1 MIRIDEFIDE
11 EGSSPFRRWFDD
23 LDRQAAAFVAIAV
36 DRLAEGNT
44 SNVKSVGGGVS
55 ELRIDRGP
63 GYRVYFGWNG
73 KVVVILLGGGT
84 KKRQQADI
92 ETAVRRWRTFKSR
105 KAGLSRG
112 D

>member
-1 MIRIDEFIDE
+1 MIRIEEYVDEDGI
-11 EGSSPFRRWFDD
+11 SPFRRWFDD
-23 LDRQAAAFVAIAV
+23 LDRQAAAFVTIAV
-36 DRLAEGNT
+36 DRLSEGNT

-63 GYRVYFGWNG
+63 GYRVYFGWDG

-92 ETAVRRWRTFKSR
+92 EMAAKRWRSFKSR
-105 KAGLSRG
+105 KARG